1 MNEEHN
7 EHSSDTVDQ
16 LLSVSDERLQLHL
29 KERMAALEDKVS
41 QLHGPFTRGACG
53 LAWLRPGLCLGES
66 PGQELENSHRGP
78 QSECLYWLE

>member
-7 EHSSDTVDQ
+7 EHSSDTVDKF
-16 LLSVSDERLQLHL
+16 LSVSDERLQLHL

-53 LAWLRPGLCLGES
+53 LAWLGLSVWGENLQDRS
-66 PGQELENSHRGP
+66 LKTPIDGP
-78 QSECLYWLE
+78 RVNVFTG